1 MTPATAD
8 GRRDGV
14 LRRLSGGAAV
24 ALLAALG
31 ACGGEGGDDVPAHHR
46 VVGGEPEAGRALIA
60 GYGCTACHRIPGV
73 ATPTGTVGPS
83 LEGFGRRAYIAGQ
96 LPNRPAL
103 LTAWLR
109 DPPALAPGTAMPSLG
124 LSEPEARHVAAYL
137 YTLR

>member
-14 LRRLSGGAAV
+14 RRLSGGAAV
-24 ALLAALG
+24 ALLAAVG
-31 ACGGEGGDDVPAHHR
+31 ACGDEVPAHHR
-46 VVGGEPEAGRALIA
+46 VIGGEPEAGRALIA
-60 GYGCTACHRIPGV
+60 GYGCTACHLIPGV

-83 LEGFGRRAYIAGQ
+83 LGGFGGRAYIAGQ

-109 DPPALAPGTAMPSLG
+109 DPPAIAPGTAMPALG
-124 LSEPEARHVAAYL
+124 LTEPEARHVAAYL

>member
-8 GRRDGV
+8 GRRDGG
-14 LRRLSGGAAV
+14 RRLSGGAAV
-24 ALLAALG
+24 ALLAAVG
-31 ACGGEGGDDVPAHHR
+31 ACGGEGEVPAHHR
-46 VVGGEPEAGRALIA
+46 VIGGEPEAGRALIA

-103 LTAWLR
+103 LAAWLR
-109 DPPALAPGTAMPSLG
+109 DPPAIAPGTAMPSLG
-124 LSEPEARHVAAYL
+124 LTEPEARHVAAYL